1 VIESVT
7 RIGFITIM
15 GVVLTVIAFYGMIA
29 YIIVPACDWWDERKR
44 RRDAIRQQKERTL
57 FEGPVDP
64 TVRAQYLLMR
74 LLRDFKS
81 RDEAI
86 QHLYYIDP
94 DNESTRL
101 LSIAAAVHLLYKEG
115 R

>member
-1 VIESVT
+1 MIVEFAMSILGVLLA
-7 RIGFITIM
+7 
-15 GVVLTVIAFYGMIA
+15 GVVFAFVVFPILDKLEA
-29 YIIVPACDWWDERKR
+29 RKR
-44 RRDAIRQQKERTL
+44 RHDARRQQKERTI

-64 TVRAQYLLMR
+64 TLRAQYLLR
-74 LLRDFKS
+74 TLLRDFKS
-81 RDEAI
+81 RDEAM